1 MAAGVW
7 FHLRHPA
14 ATLNA
19 AVEALDKQLGFMG
32 WVEYAEVV
40 RLCAQHGF
48 SERTMRRAKTAMEL
62 KTAYAGTFQN
72 RVILWYRP
80 EMDEEHVR
88 ADYANQHEQL
98 KMA

>member
-1 MAAGVW
+1 
-7 FHLRHPA
+7 
-14 ATLNA
+14 
-19 AVEALDKQLGFMG
+19 
-32 WVEYAEVV
+32 
-40 RLCAQHGF
+40 
-48 SERTMRRAKTAMEL
+48 MRRAKTAMEL

>member
-1 MAAGVW
+1 M
-7 FHLRHPA
+7 
-14 ATLNA
+14 
-19 AVEALDKQLGFMG
+19 EALDKQLGFMG